1 MLKAQV
7 SLLDAIE
14 ITQRITANAE
24 MKVEIRAIMENV
36 RKGNSIAKPLVESRY
51 FPPIVSQMIAVGEE
65 TSELDTMLLKVADY
79 YEKELDNKVE
89 FLSSTIEPA
98 LILFLGLIVASILI
112 SMYLPMFDLVN
123 VVGAG

>member
-1 MLKAQV
+1 
-7 SLLDAIE
+7 
-14 ITQRITANAE
+14 
-24 MKVEIRAIMENV
+24 
-36 RKGNSIAKPLVESRY
+36 
-51 FPPIVSQMIAVGEE
+51 
-65 TSELDTMLLKVADY
+65 MLLKVADY